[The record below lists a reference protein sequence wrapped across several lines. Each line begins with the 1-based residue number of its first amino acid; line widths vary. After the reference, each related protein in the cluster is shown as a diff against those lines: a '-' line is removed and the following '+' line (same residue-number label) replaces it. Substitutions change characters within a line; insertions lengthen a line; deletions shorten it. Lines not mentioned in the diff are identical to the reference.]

1 MKPRNSF
8 EQQIEKAGRMLRP
21 ITQREIKW
29 AFDRCV
35 VRYGRRTTKGVITCS
50 ECGHA
55 WTDRTARKHCTCP
68 ACRTRL
74 TVDNDHLRRIYDTAD
89 YALFM
94 TVCGGMQVLRF
105 VFLTYYVRIG
115 QPAKYTHCEV
125 VQRWITP
132 DGRCATRAR
141 LVKNSPFDKTWNYE
155 TPLELRP
162 DKPLYDIY
170 PRCAYP
176 RQTLIP
182 ELKRSGYRGE
192 FHYITPPELFC
203 ALLRDSR
210 AETLLKTGRTEL
222 LKHFVENPDR
232 MDDYWPSVRILLR
245 NGYAI
250 ADAGLWCDYIDLLR
264 FFGKDLRNARYVC
277 PADLRADH
285 DRYVVKKRKYEQAL
299 AEEERLRRE
308 LERENEY
315 REAKGRFFGIG
326 FTDGEISVR
335 VLESIEQIRQ
345 EGEAMHHCVFASEY
359 HKKPDSLILSATM
372 EGRRL
377 ETVEVSLSRLKVV
390 QSRGRCNQD
399 TPYHD
404 RIVKLVKRNM
414 PLIEK
419 RLAA

>member
-21 ITQREIKW
+21 INARQIKW
-29 AFDRCV
+29 AFDHCI
-35 VRYGRRTTKGVITCS
+35 VRYGRRTTKGVITCT
-50 ECGHA
+50 ECGRV
-55 WTDRTARKHCTCP
+55 WTDKTAQKHCTCP

-74 TVDNDHLRRIYDTAD
+74 TIDNDHLRRIYDMAD

-94 TVCGGMQVLRF
+94 TVCEGMQVLRF

-115 QPAKYTHCEV
+115 QPAKYAHCEV
-125 VQRWITP
+125 VQRWIAS

-141 LVKNSPFDKTWNYE
+141 LVKNRPFDKTWDFDA
-155 TPLELRP
+155 PLELRP

-170 PRCAYP
+170 PRCTYP
-176 RQTLIP
+176 RQALIP
-182 ELKRSGYRGE
+182 ELQRSGYRGE

-203 ALLRDSR
+203 ALLRDSH

-222 LKHFVENPDR
+222 LKHFAENPDR
-232 MDDYWPSVRILLR
+232 MNDYWPSVRIALR

-264 FFGKDLRNARYVC
+264 VFGKDLRNARYVC
-277 PADLRADH
+277 PTDLRTEH

-299 AEEERLRRE
+299 AEKERLRRE

-315 REAKGRFFGIG
+315 RAAKGQFFGIA
-326 FTDGEISVR
+326 FTDGKISVR
-335 VLESIEQIRQ
+335 VLDSIEQIRQ
-345 EGEAMHHCVFASEY
+345 EGEAMHHCVFAFEY

-390 QSRGRCNQD
+390 QSRGVCNENS
-399 TPYHD
+399 PYH
-404 RIVKLVKRNM
+404 RQILALVKRNM

-419 RLAA
+419 RLTT

>member
-8 EQQIEKAGRMLRP
+8 EQQIEKAGRTLCP
-21 ITQREIKW
+21 ITPREIKW

-55 WTDRTARKHCTCP
+55 WTDRTAQKHCTCP

-74 TVDNDHLRRIYDTAD
+74 TIDNDHLRRIYDTAD

-115 QPAKYTHCEV
+115 QPAKYAHCEV
-125 VQRWITP
+125 VQRWIAP

-170 PRCAYP
+170 PRYTYP

-182 ELKRSGYRGE
+182 ELQRSGYRGE

-210 AETLLKTGRTEL
+210 AETLLKTGQPEL
-222 LKHFVENPDR
+222 LRHFAENPGK

-277 PADLRADH
+277 PADLRP
-285 DRYVVKKRKYEQAL
+285 
-299 AEEERLRRE
+299 
-308 LERENEY
+308 
-315 REAKGRFFGIG
+315 
-326 FTDGEISVR
+326 TTT
-335 VLESIEQIRQ
+335 
-345 EGEAMHHCVFASEY
+345 AM
-359 HKKPDSLILSATM
+359 
-372 EGRRL
+372 
-377 ETVEVSLSRLKVV
+377 
-390 QSRGRCNQD
+390 
-399 TPYHD
+399 
-404 RIVKLVKRNM
+404 
-414 PLIEK
+414 
-419 RLAA
+419 